1 LSSITETILWIVR
14 KASQI
19 MPLNE
24 LKDSGN
30 PIQSLPDVQ
39 RTSLS
44 LDVLGRFICNT
55 WDEAV
60 KNGGKPFDAVVIGA
74 GMFGGYCAEK
84 IFRGVGA
91 PSNLRVLVLEAGP
104 FLVSTHV
111 QNLPRIGL
119 NVPDPI
125 FPALD
130 NGKVRELVWGM
141 PWRSN
146 VQFVGQPYC
155 FGGKSLYWGGWCPQL
170 RDSDLADWPAAVR
183 KYLKKYYQDLEEQTG
198 VTDREG
204 ESKFIKGRLFV
215 LLKKRIEEIIK
226 SSGGNLKEVEDP
238 PLAVQGQAPAS
249 GVFGFDKYSSAF
261 LLAAAC
267 REAAEVLDNRQ
278 RRLFVVPNTHV
289 TRLVT
294 NGRVVTGIQASV
306 NGETKCLPIVS
317 TCSVVLALGTIE
329 STRLALVSFPT
340 SSEPANE
347 LMGRNLISHIRTNAL
362 VRIPREALFPKDTS
376 KTKPLQTGAVLVR
389 GRTSE
394 GEFQLQITAS
404 ADVGLNSD
412 ALLFSMIPDIDQWK
426 DILAKQK
433 SNTISIT
440 VRGESQMKGDTTTPV
455 PNANGRWINLSP
467 VEKDEFGVPRAFVQ
481 FTTTTREEALADAMD
496 KSILDL
502 ATALGGTVTTGPSR
516 DPLGSTYHEA
526 GTLWM
531 GTNRATSVTDTNG
544 RFHHIEN
551 AYCTDQSLFVNVGS
565 VNPTLTG
572 LVLSRKVVEA
582 VEARALGLPP
592 PP

>member
-1 LSSITETILWIVR
+1 
-14 KASQI
+14 
-19 MPLNE
+19 MPLNY
-24 LKDSGN
+24 LKDSGSA
-30 PIQSLPDVQ
+30 IQPPPDVQ

-60 KNGGKPFDAVVIGA
+60 YNGGNPFDAVVIGA

-111 QNLPRIGL
+111 QNLPQPVGL
-119 NVPDPI
+119 NVPNPI
-125 FPALD
+125 LPALD
-130 NGKVRELVWGM
+130 TGQPRELVWGM

-155 FGGKSLYWGGWCPQL
+155 FGGKSLYWGGWCPKLQDDDL
-170 RDSDLADWPAAVR
+170 EKWPLAVSD
-183 KYLKKYYQDLEEQTG
+183 YLKKYYQELEEQTG

-204 ESKFIKGRLFV
+204 ESKFIKGRLFDR
-215 LLKKRIEEIIK
+215 LKLRIEEIIK
-226 SSGGNLKEVEDP
+226 SSAVDNLKEVEDP
-238 PLAVQGQAPAS
+238 PLAVQGQSPAS

-267 REAAEVLDNRQ
+267 REAAKVPDNSQ

-289 TRLVT
+289 VRLIT
-294 NGRVVTGIQASV
+294 SGGVVTGIQASV
-306 NGETKCLPIVS
+306 NGETKFLPIS
-317 TCSVVLALGTIE
+317 PTCSVVLGAGTIE

-340 SSEPANE
+340 SSKPANE
-347 LMGRNLISHIRTNAL
+347 LMGRNLISHIRTNAF
-362 VRIPREALFPKDTS
+362 VQIPREALFPNDTS
-376 KTKPLQTGAVLVR
+376 KTKPLPLQTGAVLVR
-389 GRTSE
+389 GETRH
-394 GEFQLQITAS
+394 GKFQLQITAS
-404 ADVGLNSD
+404 ADVGKNSD
-412 ALLFSMIPDIDQWK
+412 ALLFSMIPDIDQLE
-426 DILAKQK
+426 DIQAKQRADK
-433 SNTISIT
+433 VSIT

-481 FTTTTREEALADAMD
+481 FTTTGDEQALADAMD
-496 KSILDL
+496 QAIRGL
-502 ATALGGTVTTGPSR
+502 ARALGGAVITGPTR

-531 GTNRATSVTDTNG
+531 GADRATSVTDTNG